1 MEELL
6 TSSYYVQFCLCMKMS
21 LVIHDLPSPLGPEFL
36 NPLIGRAGQGLIACA
51 ADLLERI
58 AAVKISFDVIP
69 HYFLDLT
76 FLPLGLARSFN
87 LVGMSSDT
95 FILTQSTLQYV
106 GKRLRAAHPSMTSLL
121 PRFDTAVNALVETP
135 TPSADSPQA
144 PYNIGN
150 PAWLPDS
157 AAQPLPEYLQGML
170 HSDFAA
176 WPTNLDPFGL
186 GTMIWPAGVD
196 DMQLGGKM
204 EGASGMT
211 PYMGNGI

>member
-6 TSSYYVQFCLCMKMS
+6 TSSYYVQFCLCMKVS
-21 LVIHDLPSPLGPEFL
+21 LVIHDLPKPLGPDFL
-36 NPLIGRAGQGLIACA
+36 HPLMNRAGQGLIACS

-58 AAVKISFDVIP
+58 AAVKISFDRIP

-76 FLPLGLARSFN
+76 FLPLGMARSFN
-87 LVGMSSDT
+87 LVGMSSDIFT
-95 FILTQSTLQYV
+95 LTQNTLQYV
-106 GKRLRAAHPSMTSLL
+106 SKRLRAAHPSMTALL

-144 PYNIGN
+144 TYNVGHSG
-150 PAWLPDS
+150 WLSDS
-157 AAQPLPEYLQGML
+157 ATQPLPEFLQGML

-186 GTMIWPAGVD
+186 GTMIWPGVD
-196 DMQLGGKM
+196 DPQLV
-204 EGASGMT
+204 ASTLGMT
-211 PYMGNGI
+211 PLEDGA